1 MTESVELHGWAM
13 ARDMVLDILLDLCD
27 FVGFKDF
34 QRLFADVRIS
44 WNEENHGFY
53 SSLSL
58 TGVNGLSQ

>member
-1 MTESVELHGWAM
+1 M

-27 FVGFKDF
+27 FVGSEDF